1 VECGKRSKQT
11 IRHRGCRALDA
22 VCPPPPPPG
31 ACRWLQPLFSSG
43 GPDLI
48 ASWFVIAR
56 CKQTSKKKKHV
67 LLRPNRYSA
76 ALHHRQEIV
85 RQFQPPFHTRTP
97 FPSVSIPGLRLL
109 LPPAPCGVRPC
120 SAGRCSAHVFTFKRL
135 PLALTATVVTGKE
148 DVLLSPWMNRLLL
161 LSPQLSRFSFPS
173 RSQIHAGRR
182 PLTCCCWLR
191 RPQAKV
197 LLFCLLF
204 YLHLPPPT
212 FCQALTIC

>member
-1 VECGKRSKQT
+1 MAREASKRSGIAVAEHWMLCAPT
-11 IRHRGCRALDA
+11 PPHPAHADGSNPFFLVADLTSSPRGLV
-22 VCPPPPPPG
+22 VCH
-31 ACRWLQPLFSSG
+31 
-43 GPDLI
+43 
-48 ASWFVIAR
+48 
-56 CKQTSKKKKHV
+56 CKVQANFKKKKHV